1 METNP
6 YKPPTASLAVDNA
19 PNDELNTRELYNKV
33 LIFRGRMGRIRY
45 LYTTVAGL
53 AMALIMIMF
62 WGRLSPFLMVPATI
76 YYGVKVPWVFAA
88 SSVRRVQ
95 DLGKP
100 AVWAW
105 FALLPPMFIWLAIAP
120 GESEANGY
128 GKQVFKP
135 TKWEYTGVVSSLF
148 LAGIFLLVF
157 AY

>member
-6 YKPPTASLAVDNA
+6 YKPPTAFLAVDSA

-53 AMALIMIMF
+53 VMALIMIMF

-105 FALLPPMFIWLAIAP
+105 FALPCYRLCSSGWPLRRVKISRTAMVSRFLNPP
-120 GESEANGY
+120 NGNIQ
-128 GKQVFKP
+128 G
-135 TKWEYTGVVSSLF
+135 
-148 LAGIFLLVF
+148 
-157 AY
+157 